1 MRPLYIFSAIR
12 PSYNIPMRQYSCT
25 YVICIAIRPPCVYSA
40 IRPSYVLLYVHHMYP
55 FQSSGLSA
63 WIGQQ
68 LLVFESLPNWLIV
81 VLVAALVAGLTEF
94 TSNTATSSLLLPVIA
109 QLVRTNSMLLSIV
122 WQFTRVPAVQGV
134 RFPSG
139 QTNL

>member
-1 MRPLYIFSAIR
+1 
-12 PSYNIPMRQYSCT
+12 
-25 YVICIAIRPPCVYSA
+25 
-40 IRPSYVLLYVHHMYP
+40 MYP

-122 WQFTRVPAVQGV
+122 WEFTRVHPVQSDAILADFHAGKIIYD
-134 RFPSG
+134 RFRGNHFKNGISPFN
-139 QTNL
+139 TTYLYN